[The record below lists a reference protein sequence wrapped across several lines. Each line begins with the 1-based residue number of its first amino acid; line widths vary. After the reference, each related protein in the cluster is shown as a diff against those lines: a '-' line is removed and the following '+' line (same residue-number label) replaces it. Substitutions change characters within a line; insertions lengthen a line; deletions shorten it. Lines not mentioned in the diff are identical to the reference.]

1 MILSK
6 VLSIRNTFSIFAK
19 SVEYMKQILLERQG
33 YSERIERMFGK
44 GMVVALTGQRRVG
57 KSCVMKRIYDK
68 YSQDSLNNVIYIDM
82 EKTVFADI
90 TNYKKLEA
98 YVAERLD
105 TTKENYLFIDE
116 VQEIQD
122 FEKAILSLQSDGSC
136 QIMVTGSN
144 AKMLSSELS
153 TRLRGRYMGYHIH
166 GLDYAEFIE
175 FHNLQDSDDSLSLFL
190 QYGGLPQ
197 LRQLGLENTDLVDDY
212 LENVIN
218 TIVLRDI
225 IERENIRNVPLL
237 RTLVRFIADNIG
249 KQFSARSIVGFLK
262 SQNTEASTN
271 MVLNYLEYLSNAY
284 IIDRIGRYNIHGKKL
299 LELGDSFYFEDLG
312 LRNHLVGGNRHFD
325 IEKVME
331 NAVYRH
337 LLRLGYTVYIG
348 ILHKAEIDFVA
359 ERQGSTVY
367 IQVCYMLAS
376 EDTVEREFGNLRMI
390 KDSHPKYVVSMD
402 RMYGDTNVDGIRHL
416 HLRDFLMRTSL

>member
-1 MILSK
+1 
-6 VLSIRNTFSIFAK
+6 
-19 SVEYMKQILLERQG
+19 MKQILLERKG

-44 GMVVALTGQRRVG
+44 GMVVVLTGQRRVG

-82 EKTVFADI
+82 EKTAFADI
-90 TNYKKLEA
+90 INYKNLEA

-122 FEKAILSLQSDGSC
+122 FEKAILSLQSDESC

-262 SQNTEASTN
+262 SQNTEVSTN
-271 MVLNYLEYLSNAY
+271 MVLNYLEYLCNAY

-402 RMYGDTNVDGIRHL
+402 KMYGDTNVDGIRHL

>member
-1 MILSK
+1 
-6 VLSIRNTFSIFAK
+6 
-19 SVEYMKQILLERQG
+19 MKQILLERQG

-44 GMVVALTGQRRVG
+44 GMVIALTGQRRVG
-57 KSCVMKRIYDK
+57 KSCVMRSIYEK
-68 YSQDSLNNVIYIDM
+68 YSQDSRNNVIYIDM
-82 EKTVFADI
+82 EKTAFTCISD
-90 TNYKKLEA
+90 YKDLEE
-98 YVAERLD
+98 YVVERLD
-105 TTKENYLFIDE
+105 TSKDNFLFIDE
-116 VQEIQD
+116 VQEIKD
-122 FEKAILSLQSDGSC
+122 FEKAILSLQSDESC

-166 GLDYAEFIE
+166 GLDYEEFIE
-175 FHNLQDSDDSLSLFL
+175 FHDLQDSDETLSKFL

-197 LRQLGLENTDLVDDY
+197 LRKLGLDNVDLVDDY
-212 LENVIN
+212 LGNVID

-225 IERENIRNVPLL
+225 IERENIRNVSLL
-237 RTLVRFIADNIG
+237 RTLVRFIGDNIG
-249 KQFSARSIVGFLK
+249 KQFSARSIVGVLK
-262 SQNTEASTN
+262 SQNTETSTN
-271 MVLNYLEYLSNAY
+271 MVLNYLEYLCNAY
-284 IIDRIGRYNIHGKKL
+284 IIDRIGRYNIHGKKI

-312 LRNHLVGGNRHFD
+312 LRNHLVGGNRRFD
-325 IEKVME
+325 IEKLME

-359 ERQGSTVY
+359 EKQGSTVY

-402 RMYGDTNVDGIRHL
+402 RMYGKANVDGIRHL
-416 HLRDFLMRTSL
+416 HLRDFLKLRSL

>member
-1 MILSK
+1 
-6 VLSIRNTFSIFAK
+6 
-19 SVEYMKQILLERQG
+19 MKQIILERQG
-33 YSERIERMFGK
+33 YSEKIERMFGK

-57 KSCVMKRIYDK
+57 KSCVMKRIYEK
-68 YSQDSLNNVIYIDM
+68 YSQDSHNNVIYIDM
-82 EKTVFADI
+82 EKTAFADI
-90 TNYKKLEA
+90 TNYENLEA

-105 TTKENYLFIDE
+105 SSKDNYLFIDE

-153 TRLRGRYMGYHIH
+153 TRLRGRYIGYHIH
-166 GLDYAEFIE
+166 GLDYEEFIE
-175 FHNLQDSDDSLSLFL
+175 FHNLQDNDESLGMFL

-197 LRQLGLENTDLVDDY
+197 LRQFGLANSDLIDDY
-212 LENVIN
+212 FENVVN

-225 IERENIRNVPLL
+225 IERESIRNVPLL

-249 KQFSARSIVGFLK
+249 KQFSARSIVGVLK
-262 SQNTEASTN
+262 SQNTETSTN
-271 MVLNYLEYLSNAY
+271 MVLNYLEYLCNAY
-284 IIDRIGRYNIHGKKL
+284 IIDRIGRYNIHGKKI

-312 LRNHLVGGNRHFD
+312 LRNHLVGGNRRFD
-325 IEKVME
+325 IEKLME

-359 ERQGSTVY
+359 EKQGSTVY

-402 RMYGDTNVDGIRHL
+402 RMYGKANVDGIRHL
-416 HLRDFLMRTSL
+416 HLRDFLKLRSL

>member
-1 MILSK
+1 VFHIL
-6 VLSIRNTFSIFAK
+6 NTFAIFAK

-44 GMVVALTGQRRVG
+44 GMVIALTGQRRVG
-57 KSCVMKRIYDK
+57 KSCVMRSIYEK
-68 YSQDSLNNVIYIDM
+68 YSQDSRNNVIYIDM
-82 EKTVFADI
+82 EKTAFTCISD
-90 TNYKKLEA
+90 YKDLEE
-98 YVAERLD
+98 YVVERLD
-105 TTKENYLFIDE
+105 TSKDNFLFIDE
-116 VQEIQD
+116 VQEIKD
-122 FEKAILSLQSDGSC
+122 FEKAILSLQSDESC

-166 GLDYAEFIE
+166 GLDYEEFIE
-175 FHNLQDSDDSLSLFL
+175 FHDLQDSDETLSKFL

-197 LRQLGLENTDLVDDY
+197 LRKLGLDNVDLVDDY
-212 LENVIN
+212 LGNVID

-225 IERENIRNVPLL
+225 IERENIRNVSLL
-237 RTLVRFIADNIG
+237 RTLVRFIGDNIG
-249 KQFSARSIVGFLK
+249 KQFSARSIVGVLK
-262 SQNTEASTN
+262 SQNTEVSAN
-271 MVLNYLEYLSNAY
+271 MVLNYLEYLCNAY
-284 IIDRIGRYNIHGKKL
+284 IIDRVGRYNIHGKKI

-312 LRNHLVGGNRHFD
+312 VRNHIVGGNRRFD
-325 IEKVME
+325 IEKLIE

-348 ILHKAEIDFVA
+348 MLHKAEIDFVA
-359 ERQGSTVY
+359 EKQGSTVY

-376 EDTVEREFGNLRMI
+376 QETVDREFGNLQMI
-390 KDSHPKYVVSMD
+390 KDSHPKYVVSLD

-416 HLRDFLMRTSL
+416 HLRDFLKSKSL

>member
-1 MILSK
+1 
-6 VLSIRNTFSIFAK
+6 
-19 SVEYMKQILLERQG
+19 MKQNLIERQG

-44 GMVVALTGQRRVG
+44 GMVIALTGQRRVG
-57 KSCVMKRIYDK
+57 KSCVMKRIYEK
-68 YSQDSLNNVIYIDM
+68 YSQDSHNNVIYIDM
-82 EKTVFADI
+82 EKTAFADI
-90 TNYKKLEA
+90 YNYKDLEK
-98 YVAERLD
+98 YVAERID
-105 TTKENYLFIDE
+105 SSKDNYLFIDE

-166 GLDYAEFIE
+166 GLDYEEFVE
-175 FHNLQDSDDSLSLFL
+175 FHNLQDNDESLGMFL

-197 LRQLGLENTDLVDDY
+197 LRQLGLANSDLIDDY
-212 LENVIN
+212 FENVVN

-225 IERENIRNVPLL
+225 IERESIRNVPLL

-249 KQFSARSIVGFLK
+249 KQFSARSIVGVLK
-262 SQNTEASTN
+262 SQNTETSTN
-271 MVLNYLEYLSNAY
+271 MVLNYLEYLCNAY
-284 IIDRIGRYNIHGKKL
+284 IIDRIGRYNIHGKKI

-312 LRNHLVGGNRHFD
+312 LRNHLVGSNRRFD
-325 IEKVME
+325 IEKLME
-331 NAVYRH
+331 NTVYRH

-359 ERQGSTVY
+359 EKQGSTVY
-367 IQVCYMLAS
+367 IQVSYMLAT
-376 EDTVEREFGNLRMI
+376 EETIEREFGNLQMI

-402 RMYGDTNVDGIRHL
+402 RMYGKANVDGIRHL
-416 HLRDFLMRTSL
+416 HLRDFLKLRAL

>member
-1 MILSK
+1 
-6 VLSIRNTFSIFAK
+6 
-19 SVEYMKQILLERQG
+19 MKQILLERQG

-57 KSCVMKRIYDK
+57 KSCVMRRIYEK
-68 YSQDSLNNVIYIDM
+68 YSQDNHNNVIYIDM
-82 EKTVFADI
+82 EKTAFADI
-90 TNYKKLEA
+90 TNYKNLEA

-116 VQEIQD
+116 VLEIQD
-122 FEKAILSLQSDGSC
+122 FEKAILSLLSDESC

-166 GLDYAEFIE
+166 GLDYEEFIE

-212 LENVIN
+212 LDNVIN

-416 HLRDFLMRTSL
+416 HLRDFLTRTSL

>member
-1 MILSK
+1 
-6 VLSIRNTFSIFAK
+6 
-19 SVEYMKQILLERQG
+19 MKQILLERQG

-57 KSCVMKRIYDK
+57 KSCVMRRIYEK

-82 EKTVFADI
+82 EKTAFADI
-90 TNYKKLEA
+90 TNYKNLEA

-122 FEKAILSLQSDGSC
+122 FEKAILSLLSDESC

-153 TRLRGRYMGYHIH
+153 TRLRGRYMDYHIH
-166 GLDYAEFIE
+166 GLDYEEFIE

-416 HLRDFLMRTSL
+416 HLRDFLKRTSL

>member
-1 MILSK
+1 
-6 VLSIRNTFSIFAK
+6 
-19 SVEYMKQILLERQG
+19 MKQNLIERQG
-33 YSERIERMFGK
+33 YSDRIERMFGK

-57 KSCVMKRIYDK
+57 KSCVMKRIYEK
-68 YSQDSLNNVIYIDM
+68 YSQDSHNNVIYIDM
-82 EKTVFADI
+82 EKTAFADI
-90 TNYKKLEA
+90 TNYENLEA

-105 TTKENYLFIDE
+105 SSKDNYLFIDE

-153 TRLRGRYMGYHIH
+153 TRLRGRYIGYHIH
-166 GLDYAEFIE
+166 GLDYEEFIE
-175 FHNLQDSDDSLSLFL
+175 FHNLQDNDESLGMFL

-197 LRQLGLENTDLVDDY
+197 LRQFGLANSDLIDDY
-212 LENVIN
+212 FENVVN

-225 IERENIRNVPLL
+225 IERESIRNVPLL

-249 KQFSARSIVGFLK
+249 KQFSARSIVGVLK
-262 SQNTEASTN
+262 SQNTETSTN
-271 MVLNYLEYLSNAY
+271 MVLNYLEYLCNAY
-284 IIDRIGRYNIHGKKL
+284 IIDRIGRYNIHGKKI

-312 LRNHLVGGNRHFD
+312 LRNHLVGDNRRFD
-325 IEKVME
+325 IEKLME

-359 ERQGSTVY
+359 EKQGSTVY

-402 RMYGDTNVDGIRHL
+402 RMYGKANVDGIRHL
-416 HLRDFLMRTSL
+416 HLRDFLKLRSL

>member
-1 MILSK
+1 
-6 VLSIRNTFSIFAK
+6 
-19 SVEYMKQILLERQG
+19 MKQILLERQG

-57 KSCVMKRIYDK
+57 KSCVMRRIYEK
-68 YSQDSLNNVIYIDM
+68 YSQDNHNNVIYIDM
-82 EKTVFADI
+82 EKTAFADI

-105 TTKENYLFIDE
+105 MTKENYLFIDE

-402 RMYGDTNVDGIRHL
+402 RMYGDTNVDGIRHV
-416 HLRDFLMRTSL
+416 HLRDFLTRTSL